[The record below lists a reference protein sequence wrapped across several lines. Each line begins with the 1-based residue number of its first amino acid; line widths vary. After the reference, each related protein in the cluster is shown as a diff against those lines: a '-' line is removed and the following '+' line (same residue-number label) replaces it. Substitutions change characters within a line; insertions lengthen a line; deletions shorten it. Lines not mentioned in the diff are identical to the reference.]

1 MNRIGA
7 PLAFASLLLASVA
20 LPACARECAPVV
32 SEGWVRMPPVAM
44 PMLAGFGRITN
55 TCDTPVT
62 IVGARSDAFG
72 EVTVHETRIIEGVS
86 RMRPVPTLRV
96 DAKGEAVLQPGGL
109 HLMLMQPTGPL
120 KAGSRVVVEFVLAD
134 GAALRA
140 EFEARKPGQ

>member
-7 PLAFASLLLASVA
+7 SLAFASLLLASVA

-55 TCDTPVT
+55 TCDTP
-62 IVGARSDAFG
+62 AFG

-109 HLMLMQPTGPL
+109 HLMLMQP
-120 KAGSRVVVEFVLAD
+120 KATLAPGDRIRVEFELEGGGVLAGD
-134 GAALRA
+134 
-140 EFEARKPGQ
+140 FEVRGPGG

>member
-1 MNRIGA
+1 MNRISA

-109 HLMLMQPTGPL
+109 HLMLMQP
-120 KAGSRVVVEFVLAD
+120 KATLAPGDRIRVEFELEGGGVLAGD
-134 GAALRA
+134 
-140 EFEARKPGQ
+140 FEVRGPGG